1 VLGAAA
7 WPDRKA
13 IAMNSRHFDIG
24 ALEADIEGGM
34 S

>member
-1 VLGAAA
+1 LERRLGRIA
-7 WPDRKA
+7 KA
-13 IAMNSRHFDIG
+13 IAMNGRHFDIG